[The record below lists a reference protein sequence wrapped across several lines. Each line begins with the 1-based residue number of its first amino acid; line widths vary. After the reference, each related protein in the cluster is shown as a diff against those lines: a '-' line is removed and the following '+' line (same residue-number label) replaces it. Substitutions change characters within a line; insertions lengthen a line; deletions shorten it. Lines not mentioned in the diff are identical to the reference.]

1 MRKVICVVLSS
12 LLILS
17 FVFFAI
23 GSGSSGKTKDQGSGS
38 ATGSADSALGDCEV
52 EIKSCRLAK
61 DYEGKKVAIVT
72 YNFTNRSDTAQAFF
86 TAVSDAVYQDGV
98 GLNKAYFLDDSAN
111 YSEDNQT
118 KEIKKDAS
126 IDVEV
131 AYVLNDSDTDLE
143 VEVKEWISLN
153 DDKITKTFKIAQ

>member
-72 YNFTNRSDTAQAFF
+72 YTFTNRSDTAQAFF

-118 KEIKKDAS
+118 KAIKKIPPSMLRSRMCSTTA
-126 IDVEV
+126 
-131 AYVLNDSDTDLE
+131 TR
-143 VEVKEWISLN
+143 ISKWRSKNGSALTT
-153 DDKITKTFKIAQ
+153 TK

>member
-1 MRKVICVVLSS
+1 M
-12 LLILS
+12 
-17 FVFFAI
+17 
-23 GSGSSGKTKDQGSGS
+23 
-38 ATGSADSALGDCEV
+38 

-72 YNFTNRSDTAQAFF
+72 YTFTNRSDTAQAFF